1 MPPDAPS
8 LDTLTER
15 LEGVRE
21 AAKIHE
27 ANDADR
33 HDHLMDELR
42 ALRTAGESR
51 GDRVLEAMQAQSRL
65 VIQAAG
71 IIVALLI
78 VGLLG
83 VVGVGLDLD
92 VPGIGS
98 VGVSEA
104 RAAAP
109 TEPEPEISIMTD
121 PTVDPQD

>member
-1 MPPDAPS
+1 MEPKQVPS

-15 LEGVRE
+15 IDGVRE
-21 AAKIHE
+21 TVRLHETHNAARHE
-27 ANDADR
+27 
-33 HDHLMDELR
+33 LVLDELR
-42 ALRTAGESR
+42 GLRSSGEAR

-71 IIVALLI
+71 VIVALLI

-109 TEPEPEISIMTD
+109 VEPAVSVMTD